1 MESYCK
7 KDIYLLFTA
16 KVNKC
21 LFLVVETHSALR
33 YDKGKR
39 SKR

>member
-1 MESYCK
+1 MEPYCK

-21 LFLVVETHSALR
+21 LFLVVETHSVLR

-39 SKR
+39 SER